1 MKRHLIVLYVSVV
14 VLLLA
19 GRMAW
24 QNCVWEIMSS
34 VSAAAIVAAILIIGW
49 RVIRMQPDA
58 GGEILLKGELLS
70 ITRAAIVVICIG
82 VLIAGFGDVF
92 GKWMFGCR

>member
-1 MKRHLIVLYVSVV
+1 MKRHLIILYVSLV

-19 GRMAW
+19 GRIAW

-34 VSAAAIVAAILIIGW
+34 VTSAAIVAAILIMGW
-49 RVIRMQPDA
+49 SVIRLQPESGD
-58 GGEILLKGELLS
+58 ELTLKGDLLVT
-70 ITRAAIVVICIG
+70 TRAAIVVICIG